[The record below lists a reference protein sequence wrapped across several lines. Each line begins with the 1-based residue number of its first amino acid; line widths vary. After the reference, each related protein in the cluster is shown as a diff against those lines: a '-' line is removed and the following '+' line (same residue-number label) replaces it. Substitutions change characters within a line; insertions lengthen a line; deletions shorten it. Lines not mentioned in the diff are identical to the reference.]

1 MAKRQRSF
9 WSTPQGWAAI
19 GLIASVSYFL
29 LVEHRQHLFEFLPFL
44 ILLACP
50 LMHIFMHRGHGH
62 HHTTKHGRD
71 AAPHKSFEKPTR
83 ESEAYRDGFI
93 EGLKSGREEREKGED
108 NNER

>member
-19 GLIASVSYFL
+19 GLIAAVSYFL

-50 LMHIFMHRGHGH
+50 FMHIFMHGRHGH
-62 HHTTKHGRD
+62 DHITEHRSEAGLD
-71 AAPHKSFEKPTR
+71 KPYEESSK

-93 EGLKSGREEREKGED
+93 EGLKSGREARGKGEE